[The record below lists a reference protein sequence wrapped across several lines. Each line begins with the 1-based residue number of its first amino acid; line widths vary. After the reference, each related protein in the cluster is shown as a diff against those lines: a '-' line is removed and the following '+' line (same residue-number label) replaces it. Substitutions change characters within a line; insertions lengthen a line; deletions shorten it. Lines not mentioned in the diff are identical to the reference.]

1 MAITRLDI
9 EYSGVE
15 ILQWDGTNE
24 TAKLFVEEFC
34 KTPVGE
40 QIVANGLKTTVNMEA
55 ILELAQ
61 KTNGHE
67 DVGLKEF
74 EVAAKQ
80 LFLAGDLQPK
90 QEPVA
95 QAPAP
100 KALSS
105 SQLAWQQFRDFTETH
120 SVAECKARAR
130 VDEGYRKFL
139 ETNLRREIGSTPVGD
154 ACVSVG
160 TTAVRQDTSIRRT
173 EDLRAFADAYRR
185 TATAEVKRLSSPL
198 TNPLGHAQYVDLLD
212 ACIASGLI

>member
-1 MAITRLDI
+1 LDI

-74 EVAAKQ
+74 EIAAKQ

-90 QEPVA
+90 REPVA
-95 QAPAP
+95 QAPAA
-100 KALSS
+100 KQLSP
-105 SQLAWQQFRDFTETH
+105 SQLAWQEFRIFTESH

-130 VDEGYRKFL
+130 VDENYRKFL

-154 ACVSVG
+154 SVVAVG
-160 TTAVRQDTSIRRT
+160 TQAVRQDRSVKITQALNDFAIEFRLMSSDEVRKRRN
-173 EDLRAFADAYRR
+173 AA
-185 TATAEVKRLSSPL
+185 
-198 TNPLGHAQYVDLLD
+198 TNPHAAEWNRNLDL
-212 ACIASGLI
+212 AIAAGLI

>member
-9 EYSGVE
+9 EYNGVE

-74 EVAAKQ
+74 EIAAKQ

-90 QEPVA
+90 REPVA
-95 QAPAP
+95 QAPAA
-100 KALSS
+100 KQLSP
-105 SQLAWQQFRDFTETH
+105 SQLAWQEFRIFTESS
-120 SVAECKARAR
+120 SVATCKARAR
-130 VDEGYRKFL
+130 VDENYRKFL
-139 ETNLRREIGSTPVGD
+139 ETNLRREIGNTPVGD
-154 ACVSVG
+154 GCVSVG
-160 TTAVRQDTSIRRT
+160 TQAVRQDKSVKITQ
-173 EDLRAFADAYRR
+173 ELNDFAIAYR
-185 TATAEVKRLSSPL
+185 TMSSADVRKNSNIA
-198 TNPLGHAQYVDLLD
+198 TNPHAVEWKRNLDL
-212 ACIASGLI
+212 AIAAGLI